1 MTAIADVYTK
11 LTEMVGAPGS
21 KRFQKILEA
30 MVTPEEAQ
38 LMVEMP
44 EMTTCEQLAQKTNLD
59 PQKLQITLDDLSF
72 RGLIMG
78 NKKGYVTPRNVVNF
92 HHAAIGYIKEEDRP
106 RINPLWSDF
115 FYEEWR
121 DMLAQGYIKR
131 WESGALAAHRVAP
144 AHKALLASPNIPR
157 DQILWYEDIEQI
169 IKRSIK
175 TNLLMC
181 GCRGMWRKCEKPV
194 FVCLHVQ
201 FPWTQVM
208 PGFRLRPVE
217 GKPPRD
223 LSFEEALKVVHECED
238 RGQVHIPLNIS
249 QADIYCNCCD
259 DCCVVINPLNKW
271 GKVHEVLSPSRY
283 RAVVNPDLCNG
294 CQTCAE
300 RCYFDAIEMI
310 KAPGSK
316 KLKSSIINKH
326 CMGCG
331 SCVVGCPQK
340 AITLELIRPPEHI
353 PTVSAM
359 ELLMGKQKPK

>member
-1 MTAIADVYTK
+1 MSELDEIYGK
-11 LTEMVGAPGS
+11 LTDMVGAPGS
-21 KRFQKILEA
+21 KRFQRILQA

-38 LMVEMP
+38 TMLAMP
-44 EMTTCEQLAQKTNLD
+44 DMTTCDQLAKKMNKD
-59 PQKLQITLDDLSF
+59 PQKLQASLTDMAE
-72 RGLIMG
+72 RGLIMSM
-78 NKKGYVTPRNVVNF
+78 KGGYTAPRNVVNF

-131 WESGALAAHRVAP
+131 WESGALPAHRVAP

-157 DQILWYEDIEQI
+157 DQILWYEDIEEI

-181 GCRGMWRKCEKPV
+181 GCRGMWRKCNNPV

-201 FPWTQVM
+201 FPWTPVI
-208 PGFRLRPVE
+208 PGRKLRPVE

-223 LSFEEALKVVHECED
+223 LSFEEALEEVHACED

-249 QADIYCNCCD
+249 QADLYCNCCE
-259 DCCVVINPLNKW
+259 DCCVVINPLKKY

-283 RAVVNPDLCNG
+283 RAAVNTDLCSG
-294 CQTCAE
+294 CQTCLD
-300 RCYFDAIEMI
+300 RCYFDAIEM
-310 KAPGSK
+310 KKVAGSR
-316 KLKSSIINKH
+316 KLKSSVIEHN

-331 SCVVGCPQK
+331 SCVVACPQK
-340 AITLELIRPPEHI
+340 ALRLELVRPPEHI
-353 PTVSAM
+353 PTISAM
-359 ELLMGKQKPK
+359 ELLMPKAKS